1 MGEKIVQANPL
12 EQFTLL
18 GKRIFIKIK
27 LFKFNMKNF

>member
-18 GKRIFIKIK
+18 GMTISLNLLLRLKVK
-27 LFKFNMKNF
+27 